1 MRLRTLAT
9 AALLVCL
16 ATPHWSRAADPPGR
30 ADHVIVV
37 TLDGFRHQ
45 EWFGGADAALIDAKT
60 GGVRDVDGLRRR
72 FWRDSA
78 EARRMA
84 LLPFVWDT
92 VATQGQVFGDRTRG
106 AGTRS
111 TNGLKFSYP
120 GYSEI
125 FCGFGDPR
133 IDSNDNKPNPNR
145 SVLEF
150 LDGRE
155 PFRSRVAVIGTWDVY
170 LGIFRAGQNGLKV
183 HAGWTPILD
192 DPLTDR
198 QRVANQM
205 LDRLPRY
212 WEDNVYDA
220 ITMEAAR
227 EHLVR
232 HKPRVL
238 YIALGETDEWA

>member
-45 EWFGGADAALIDAKT
+45 EWFGGADAALIDAKA
-60 GGVRDVDGLRRR
+60 GGVPDVDGLRRR

-78 EARRMA
+78 EARRKA
-84 LLPFVWDT
+84 LLPFVWGT
-92 VATQGQVFGDRTRG
+92 VATNGQVFGDRTRG
-106 AGTRS
+106 AAARL

-155 PFRSRVAVIGTWDVY
+155 PFRSRVAVFGTWDVY

-183 HAGWTPILD
+183 HAGWTPITD

-198 QRVANQM
+198 QRMANQM
-205 LDRLPRY
+205 LDAAASLLGGQRL
-212 WEDNVYDA
+212 
-220 ITMEAAR
+220 
-227 EHLVR
+227 
-232 HKPRVL
+232 
-238 YIALGETDEWA
+238 